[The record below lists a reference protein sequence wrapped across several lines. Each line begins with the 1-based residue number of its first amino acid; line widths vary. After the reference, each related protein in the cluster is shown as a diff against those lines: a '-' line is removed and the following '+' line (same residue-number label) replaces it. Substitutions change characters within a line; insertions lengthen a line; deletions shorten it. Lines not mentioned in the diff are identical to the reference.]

1 MVLLEVMVRH
11 DAVIVFR
18 ADFSG
23 ISRLLHSGPAGRM
36 MRRAGSTSR
45 GDLMDLEVRAFGPM
59 EIVRGGTA
67 TRLGSR
73 RQRVLLAT
81 LLLRR
86 GGAMSVSALA
96 EVLWPAKRPAN
107 VENSV
112 RIHVHRLRRTLGAAT
127 VQLRPPGY
135 ALAVSPATVDI
146 YRFEELA
153 QRGRTTLI
161 NGDGPAAVELL
172 RQAVAL
178 HRGPAFH
185 GLEDVV
191 ELAIESRRLD
201 ELRLAAL
208 EDRISAELAPGG
220 GAELVSELD
229 ALVAAHPLRERFRA
243 QLMTALYRAGRKA
256 DALAAYRAGR
266 KLLVS
271 ELGVEP
277 NGECQALERA
287 ILADDPALLD
297 PGRPAPV
304 VVAAAPPPPRQLPA
318 DVPAFTGRV
327 RPLGRLDELLD
338 HPATGVVCA
347 LEGMAGV
354 GKTALALHWA
364 HRVASRFPDGQL
376 YVNLRGYSPGVP
388 LRPLPVLA
396 QFLRS
401 LGVPDSRVPTDLA
414 EAAAAYRSLLAGRRV
429 LVVLDNAADPEQVRP
444 LLPGGAGCVTLVTSR
459 SRLAGLVAQEGAAG
473 LALDVLP
480 DDEAVALLVRVLG
493 RAPVEAEPAA
503 VAELVRRCAG
513 LPLAL
518 RIAAANLAT
527 RPGLTVAGYVAQ
539 LRGTGELAALTVAG
553 DGQAA
558 VRAAFDLSYRR
569 VPEPAGRMFRLIGLA
584 FGPDLSAEAAAALA
598 GVPVADG
605 REHLAALATAHLVE
619 EHTPGRYLC
628 HDLLRAYAA
637 ERVRLEESPADR
649 EAARD
654 RLYRYYLDGAVAA
667 DRLLYPHQLR
677 PPAAGPGADPSPARF
692 AGADPAGRWLDA
704 EWQNLA
710 AAVHSAAAD
719 RRDVAWRLG
728 NALRGYV
735 LPRVSAAEAGP
746 LMERVCAAAETAGQP
761 AALGQA
767 LLCLSGIRFQQGRGQ
782 QAVDDLARAL
792 AAFRADGWAA
802 GEGAV
807 LSNLATVHLHLG
819 QPREALRCYTD
830 ARALYRKLGSGAEP
844 PTIAVNLGLVLVDLG
859 RLTEAVAHARRV
871 AAVFADPGQESHGGH
886 SFSILGMVHRLLG
899 EFGPAL
905 RWYSRALSRYREIG
919 DTTGEAIALR
929 GLAEIHCDT
938 GELAAA
944 LELGQASLRLA
955 REIGHDIEEAET
967 LLVLALVHQS
977 RSDPPAADRD
987 SRQALALA
995 RQMSNRRLVA
1005 ESLLCRALGYRS
1017 AGGHRAADTC
1027 LRDALRIARAA
1038 SYRLLEGRVL
1048 TAAAANALAAGDLA
1062 RAVRD
1067 GEQALAIHGATG
1079 HRPGAADTHAVLG
1092 RASRRA
1098 GADVAAADHDRQAR
1112 ALYAWMGLRA
1122 DPAHGFVAV

>member
-1 MVLLEVMVRH
+1 
-11 DAVIVFR
+11 
-18 ADFSG
+18 
-23 ISRLLHSGPAGRM
+23 
-36 MRRAGSTSR
+36 
-45 GDLMDLEVRAFGPM
+45 MDLEVRAFGPM
-59 EIVRGGTA
+59 EVVRGGTA

-73 RQRVLLAT
+73 RQRVLLAS

-96 EVLWPAKRPAN
+96 EVLWPTKRPAN
-107 VENSV
+107 VENGV
-112 RIHVHRLRRTLGAAT
+112 RIHVHRLRRNLGAAA

-135 ALAVSPATVDI
+135 ALAVSPATVDVW
-146 YRFEELA
+146 RFEELA

-161 NGDGPAAVELL
+161 NGDSQAAVELL

-201 ELRLAAL
+201 ELRVAAL
-208 EDRISAELAPGG
+208 EDRISAELARGG
-220 GAELVSELD
+220 GADLVSELD
-229 ALVAAHPLRERFRA
+229 ALVAAYPLRERFRA
-243 QLMTALYRAGRKA
+243 QLMTALYRAGRRA
-256 DALAAYRAGR
+256 DALSAYRAGR
-266 KLLVS
+266 RLLVS

-287 ILADDPALLD
+287 ILADDPALLGPGRTSQVSMD
-297 PGRPAPV
+297 PG
-304 VVAAAPPPPRQLPA
+304 PPPPRQLPA
-318 DVPAFTGRV
+318 DIPAFTGRM
-327 RPLGRLDELLD
+327 RPMGRLDELLD

-364 HRVASRFPDGQL
+364 HRVANRFPDGQL
-376 YVNLRGYSPGVP
+376 YVNLRGYAPGVP

-429 LVVLDNAADPEQVRP
+429 LVLLDNAADPDQVRP

-459 SRLAGLVAQEGAAG
+459 SRLAGLVAQEGATG

-480 DDEAVALLVRVLG
+480 DDEAIALLARILG
-493 RAPVEAEPAA
+493 RRLVEGEPAA

-527 RPGLTVAGYVAQ
+527 RPALTVAGYVAQ
-539 LRGTGELAALTVAG
+539 LRGTGGTGQLAALTVAG
-553 DGQAA
+553 DDHAA

-569 VPEPAGRMFRLIGLA
+569 VPEPARRAFRLLGLA
-584 FGPDLSAEAAAALA
+584 FGPDIDAEAAAALA

-605 REHLAALATAHLVE
+605 REQLAALATAHLVE
-619 EHTPGRYLC
+619 EHSPGRYLC

-637 ERVRLEESPADR
+637 ERVQLEESPGDR
-649 EAARD
+649 KAAQD
-654 RLYRYYLDGAVAA
+654 RLYRYYLDGALAA
-667 DRLLYPHQLR
+667 DRLLFPHQLR
-677 PPAAGPGADPSPARF
+677 PPAAGPDADPPPARF
-692 AGADPAGRWLDA
+692 TGADPAGRWLDA
-704 EWQNLA
+704 EWQNLV

-719 RRDVAWRLG
+719 GRDVAWRLG

-746 LMERVCAAAETAGQP
+746 LMERVCAAAEAAGQP

-782 QAVDDLARAL
+782 QAVDDLARAQ
-792 AAFRADGWAA
+792 AAFRAEGWAA

-859 RLTEAVAHARRV
+859 RLPEAVTHTRRV
-871 AAVFADPGQESHGGH
+871 AAAFADPGQESHGGH

-938 GELAAA
+938 GELVTA

-1027 LRDALRIARAA
+1027 LRDALRIARTAP
-1038 SYRLLEGRVL
+1038 YRLLEGRVL
-1048 TAAAANALAAGDLA
+1048 TASAANALAAGDLA

-1067 GEQALAIHGATG
+1067 GEQALAIHRETG
-1079 HRPGAADTHAVLG
+1079 HRPGEADTHALLG
-1092 RASRRA
+1092 QANRRA
-1098 GADVAAADHDRQAR
+1098 GAGAAAADHDRQAR
-1112 ALYAWMGLRA
+1112 VLYAWMGLRA
-1122 DPAHGFVAV
+1122 DPAHGFVAA

>member
-1 MVLLEVMVRH
+1 
-11 DAVIVFR
+11 
-18 ADFSG
+18 
-23 ISRLLHSGPAGRM
+23 
-36 MRRAGSTSR
+36 
-45 GDLMDLEVRAFGPM
+45 MDLEVRAFGSM
-59 EIVRGGTA
+59 EVVRGGTA
-67 TRLGSR
+67 TQLGSR
-73 RQRVLLAT
+73 QQRLLLAT

-86 GGAMSVSALA
+86 GGPMSVSALA

-107 VENSV
+107 VENGV
-112 RIHVHRLRRTLGAAT
+112 RIHIHRLRRVLGAAAA
-127 VQLRPPGY
+127 VQHRPPGY
-135 ALAVSPATVDI
+135 ALAVSPATVDV
-146 YRFEELA
+146 YRFEQLA

-208 EDRISAELAPGG
+208 EDRITAELARGG

-243 QLMTALYRAGRKA
+243 QLMTALYQAGRKA

-266 KLLVS
+266 RLLVV

-277 NGECQALERA
+277 NEECQALERA
-287 ILADDPALLD
+287 ILADDPALLG
-297 PGRPAPV
+297 PGRPRVA
-304 VVAAAPPPPRQLPA
+304 VAAGPPPPRQLPA

-327 RPLGRLDELLD
+327 RPLQRLDELLD
-338 HPATGVVCA
+338 GPATGVVCA

-364 HRVASRFPDGQL
+364 HRVAIRFPDGQL
-376 YVNLRGYSPGVP
+376 YVNLRGYAPGVP

-396 QFLRS
+396 QFLRT

-459 SRLAGLVAQEGAAG
+459 RRLTGLVAQDGATG

-480 DDEAVALLVRVLG
+480 DDEATALLVRILG
-493 RAPVEAEPAA
+493 RRLVEGEPAA
-503 VAELVRRCAG
+503 AAELVRRCAG

-527 RPGLTVAGYVAQ
+527 RSGLTVAGYVAQ
-539 LRGTGELAALTVAG
+539 LRGTGRLAALTVAG
-553 DGQAA
+553 DDHAA

-569 VPEPAGRMFRLIGLA
+569 VPKPARRLFRLLGLA
-584 FGPDLSAEAAAALA
+584 FGPDVSAEAAAALA

-605 REHLAALATAHLVE
+605 REQLAALATAHLVE

-637 ERVRLEESPADR
+637 DRVRLEEPPGDR
-649 EAARD
+649 EAAQD

-677 PPAAGPGADPSPARF
+677 PPAAAAEAGPATDPDVARF
-692 AGADPAGRWLDA
+692 TSAATAGQWLDA

-710 AAVHSAAAD
+710 AAVHSAAAEG
-719 RRDVAWRLG
+719 RDVAWRLG
-728 NALRGYV
+728 NALRVYV
-735 LPRVSAAEAGP
+735 LPRVSAAESEP
-746 LMERVCAAAETAGQP
+746 LMERVCAAAEAAGQP

-792 AAFRADGWAA
+792 VAFRAEGWAA

-819 QPREALRCYTD
+819 QPCEALRCYTD
-830 ARALYRKLGSGAEP
+830 ARALYRRLGTGAEP
-844 PTIAVNLGLVLVDLG
+844 PSIAVNLGLALVDLG
-859 RLTEAVAHARRV
+859 RLSEAAANARRV
-871 AAVFADPGQESHGGH
+871 VAAVADPGQESHGGH
-886 SFSILGMVHRLLG
+886 NLAILGMVHRLLG

-905 RWYSRALSRYREIG
+905 RWYSRALSRYREIS
-919 DTTGEAIALR
+919 DPVGEAIALR
-929 GLAEIHCDT
+929 GLAEIYCDT
-938 GELAAA
+938 GQLTAA
-944 LELGQASLRLA
+944 LELSRASLRLA

-967 LLVLALVHQS
+967 LLALALVHQR

-995 RQMSNRRLVA
+995 RAMSNRRLVA
-1005 ESLLCRALGYRS
+1005 ESLLCRVLVYRS
-1017 AGGHRAADTC
+1017 AGGHGAADTC
-1027 LRDALRIARAA
+1027 LREALQIARIAP
-1038 SYRLLEGRVL
+1038 YRLLEGRAL
-1048 TAAAANALAAGDLA
+1048 TASAATALAAGALA

-1067 GEQALAIHGATG
+1067 GEEALAIHRETG
-1079 HRPGAADTHAVLG
+1079 HRPGAAATHAVLG
-1092 RASRRA
+1092 QASRRA
-1098 GADVAAADHDRQAR
+1098 GATAAAADHDRRAR
-1112 ALYAWMGLRA
+1112 ALYAWMGLRV
-1122 DPAHGFVAV
+1122 DPARGLVSV